1 MVSAFFRASR
11 TKKVSVSCS
20 FLPQLPSLFCLLM
33 TDGKALSSCFFA
45 KTCSARS
52 VKVNL
57 SSENFVLD
65 SVNQLPTN
73 NLTVL
78 SDYWEKK
85 FAFDLPSEK
94 LARGRNFTLSIVA
107 LINMTSYTTYS
118 HYEKVWDS
126 YRDPLTVVLS
136 MPFITPLESQL
147 LVLLIV
153 ATVAVI
159 VGIVGFVVWR
169 KRKKEKPPQP
179 PQSSQPSSTF

>member
-1 MVSAFFRASR
+1 
-11 TKKVSVSCS
+11 
-20 FLPQLPSLFCLLM
+20 
-33 TDGKALSSCFFA
+33 
-45 KTCSARS
+45 
-52 VKVNL
+52 VKVIL

-169 KRKKEKPPQP
+169 RRKKEKPPQP